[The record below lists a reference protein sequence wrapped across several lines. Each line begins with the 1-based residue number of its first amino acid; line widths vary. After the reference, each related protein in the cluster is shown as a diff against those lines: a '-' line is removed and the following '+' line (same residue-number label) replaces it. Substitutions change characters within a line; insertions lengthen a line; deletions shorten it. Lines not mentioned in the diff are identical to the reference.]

1 MFKIATF
8 RRRELFEPGSVKIV
22 AQLVDAGVCVEI
34 AGDGNDRKMKRHI
47 RRLARRL
54 RCGYSVPICSRQPLT
69 LGHARE
75 AT

>member
-8 RRRELFEPGSVKIV
+8 RRRELFKPGHVRII
-22 AQLVDAGVCVEI
+22 AELVDAGVIVEI
-34 AGDGNDRKMKRHI
+34 AGDGNDPRMQRHV

-54 RCGYSVPICSRQPLT
+54 HCGYSVPIHSRYPLT

-75 AT
+75 AI